1 MQFQTR
7 RISVKMLVFVT
18 VAFCLEPHTKDVCK
32 AKYQQPL
39 DTHGQ
44 APLGLEP
51 LGSDKID
58 CVAYTVHNVNRH

>member
-1 MQFQTR
+1 MRFQTL
-7 RISVKMLVFVT
+7 RISVMKLVLVT

-44 APLGLEP
+44 APLGLDP

-58 CVAYTVHNVNRH
+58 FAGIHCA